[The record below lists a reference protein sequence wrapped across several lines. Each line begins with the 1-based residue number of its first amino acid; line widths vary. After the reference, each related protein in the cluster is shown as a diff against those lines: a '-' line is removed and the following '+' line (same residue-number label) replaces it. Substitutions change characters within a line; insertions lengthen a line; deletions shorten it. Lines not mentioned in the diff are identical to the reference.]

1 MVWGKMSEIK
11 ERKMDIDHDEIA
23 RQTEEYGGQWGLN
36 HTRRL
41 LALISIIGEG
51 LTYNSEAV
59 WIAAH
64 LHDWGAYPA
73 WAEKE
78 VDHAVRS
85 RQVAEAFL
93 TQNGCPA
100 ELKGLVLEC
109 IEFHH
114 AGGDQ
119 LNLESILLREA
130 DILDFLGVVG
140 VLRDFSKNARDLR
153 KAFSITQG
161 RLKSLPGLLSLP
173 KAKAMAERRAAE
185 MEELLD
191 RFEADSFGFF

>member
-1 MVWGKMSEIK
+1 M
-11 ERKMDIDHDEIA
+11 ERKIAIDHDEIA
-23 RQTEEYGGQWGLN
+23 RQTEKYGGQWGLN

-78 VDHAVRS
+78 VDHAIRS

-93 TQNGCPA
+93 AQRSCPA
-100 ELKGLVLEC
+100 ALKALVLEC

-114 AGGDQ
+114 TGGCQ
-119 LNLESILLREA
+119 LRLESILLREA

-153 KAFSITQG
+153 KAFSISQV

-173 KAKAMAERRAAE
+173 KAKAMAERRVAE
-185 MEELLD
+185 MEELLG
-191 RFEADSFGFF
+191 RFETDSFGYF

>member
-1 MVWGKMSEIK
+1 MREIK

-85 RQVAEAFL
+85 RQVAEVFL
-93 TQNGCPA
+93 TQKGCPA
-100 ELKGLVLEC
+100 ELKALVLEC

-114 AGGDQ
+114 AGGEA
-119 LNLESILLREA
+119 LSLESILLREA

-153 KAFSITQG
+153 KAYTITQG

-173 KAKAMAERRAAE
+173 KAKAMAERRISE
-185 MEELLD
+185 MEELLG

>member
-1 MVWGKMSEIK
+1 MA
-11 ERKMDIDHDEIA
+11 IDHDEII
-23 RQTEEYGGQWGLN
+23 RLTEDYGGQWGLN

-41 LALISIIGEG
+41 LALISTIGEG
-51 LTYNSEAV
+51 LTYDPEAV

-64 LHDWGAYPA
+64 LHDWGAYPP
-73 WAEKE
+73 WAEKD

-85 RQVAEAFL
+85 RQVAQVFL
-93 TQNGCPA
+93 MQNGCPA
-100 ELKGLVLEC
+100 ELKALVLEC

-114 AGGDQ
+114 AGGSQ
-119 LNLESILLREA
+119 LSLESILLREA

-161 RLKSLPGLLSLP
+161 RLKNLPGLLSLP
-173 KAKAMAERRAAE
+173 KAKAMAERRVLE
-185 MEELLD
+185 MDEILG
-191 RFEADSFGFF
+191 RFETDSFGFF

>member
-1 MVWGKMSEIK
+1 MA
-11 ERKMDIDHDEIA
+11 IDQDEII
-23 RQTEEYGGQWGLN
+23 RLTEDYGGQWGLN

-41 LALISIIGEG
+41 LALIAIIGEG
-51 LTYNSEAV
+51 LTYDPEAV

-73 WAEKE
+73 WAEKD

-85 RQVAEAFL
+85 RQVAEVFL
-93 TQNGCPA
+93 TQNGCRA
-100 ELKGLVLEC
+100 ELKALVLEC

-114 AGGDQ
+114 VGGEA
-119 LNLESILLREA
+119 LSLESTLLREA

-153 KAFSITQG
+153 KAYTITRG

-173 KAKAMAERRAAE
+173 KAKAMAERRVAE
-185 MEELLD
+185 TDEILG
-191 RFEADSFGFF
+191 RFEKDSFGYF

>member
-1 MVWGKMSEIK
+1 MN
-11 ERKMDIDHDEIA
+11 IDHDEII
-23 RQTEEYGGQWGLN
+23 RLTEEYGGQWGSN

-41 LALISIIGEG
+41 LELVSIIGEG
-51 LTYNSEAV
+51 MDYNAEAV
-59 WIAAH
+59 WLAAH

-93 TQNGCPA
+93 TQNDCPA
-100 ELKGLVLEC
+100 ELKALVLEC

-114 AGGDQ
+114 AGGCQ
-119 LNLESILLREA
+119 LRLESILLREV

-153 KAFSITQG
+153 KAFSISQG

-173 KAKAMAERRAAE
+173 KAIAMAERRVSE
-185 MEELLD
+185 MEELLG
-191 RFEADSFGFF
+191 RFETDSFGYF

>member
-1 MVWGKMSEIK
+1 MKLS
-11 ERKMDIDHDEIA
+11 D
-23 RQTEEYGGQWGLN
+23 RQKNMGVKGGLN

-59 WIAAH
+59 WIAAY

-73 WAEKE
+73 WAEKD

-100 ELKGLVLEC
+100 ELKAPVLEC

-114 AGGDQ
+114 AGGEA
-119 LNLESILLREA
+119 LSLESILLREA
-130 DILDFLGVVG
+130 DILDFLGIVG

-153 KAFSITQG
+153 KAYTITRG
-161 RLKSLPGLLSLP
+161 RLKSLPGLLNLP
-173 KAKAMAERRAAE
+173 KAKAMAERRVAE
-185 MEELLD
+185 TEELLG
-191 RFEADSFGFF
+191 RFEKDSFGYF

>member
-1 MVWGKMSEIK
+1 MN
-11 ERKMDIDHDEIA
+11 IDHDEIA
-23 RQTEEYGGQWGLN
+23 RLTEEYGGQWGSTILDACW
-36 HTRRL
+36 RSSRL
-41 LALISIIGEG
+41 LGKG
-51 LTYNSEAV
+51 WTYNSEAV

-73 WAEKE
+73 WAEKD

-85 RQVAEAFL
+85 RQVAEVFL

-100 ELKGLVLEC
+100 ELKALVLEC

-114 AGGDQ
+114 AGGSR
-119 LNLESILLREA
+119 LRLESVLLREA

-173 KAKAMAERRAAE
+173 KAKAMAERRVAE
-185 MEELLD
+185 MEELLG
-191 RFEADSFGFF
+191 RFETNSFGYF

>member
-1 MVWGKMSEIK
+1 MA
-11 ERKMDIDHDEIA
+11 IDHDEIA

-41 LALISIIGEG
+41 LALVSIIGEG

-59 WIAAH
+59 WIAVH

-73 WAEKE
+73 WAEKD

-85 RQVAEAFL
+85 RQVADVFL
-93 TQNGCPA
+93 TQNGCHA
-100 ELKGLVLEC
+100 ELKALVLEC

-114 AGGDQ
+114 AGGDP
-119 LNLESILLREA
+119 LSLEAILLREA

-161 RLKSLPGLLSLP
+161 RWKRLPGLLSLP
-173 KAKAMAERRAAE
+173 KAKEMAERRVAE
-185 MEELLD
+185 MEELLG
-191 RFEADSFGFF
+191 RFEADTFGYF